1 MWTTSPITLRT
12 RTPLAS
18 NPGARNSKTCSIRRC
33 PARSRFQLANLR
45 SDWLQLGLGTKP
57 VSNEIIFTQGSF
69 QTTGNPLDL
78 VIQGNG
84 FFQIHLSSGETA
96 YTRAGQFQ
104 LDNNGNIVDSSG
116 NMLEPQ
122 IAIPSG
128 TQTITI
134 ATDGTVSV
142 TLPNQTAAQVVGQI
156 QLANF
161 PNPAGLNG
169 LGSNLYSPTDAS
181 GRPQSAYPAVRKEWE
196 L

>member
-1 MWTTSPITLRT
+1 MPWSTFYLICFLVGFGMSALSLLSGSVHLHIPHLHFDHGIHLGHMHGHGGGQNV
-12 RTPLAS
+12 AS
-18 NPGARNSKTCSIRRC
+18 WFN
-33 PARSRFQLANLR
+33 
-45 SDWLQLGLGTKP
+45 LGTKT

-128 TQTITI
+128 AQTITI

-156 QLANF
+156 Q
-161 PNPAGLNG
+161 
-169 LGSNLYSPTDAS
+169 
-181 GRPQSAYPAVRKEWE
+181 QI
-196 L
+196 